1 MKSLFHSASPLLTF
15 LGGICVIVL
24 GFKVYNNHREPEK
37 NEVVNAGEGP
47 AYVQPKLS
55 RKVEFREG
63 TRSERF
69 TKVPSEKSAQD
80 LANTIIADDLS
91 IEGLGQK
98 MRNAP
103 DDESRREA
111 FQKLLSQLTVD
122 NAKQMRRQVA
132 HMDPESYEYREFHY
146 QWGKIGGKEA
156 VLHGAETEKPDMR
169 ITLAGWAS
177 ADPEA
182 AMEWFNSLPEYDRK
196 NHSNQYY
203 MMSGL
208 VHGLTDNSPQKGLN
222 YVIKLQEADNRHA
235 GRMMSVVT
243 GRMIDAEGVQYVA
256 EWAETLPPGTLR
268 AVARARLVWDMGK
281 ENLGAAAAW
290 VESFSN
296 DPDAGLGVEAMA
308 KVWAKQDIFGSV
320 TWLESL
326 DNGPAKR
333 KGLSAAY
340 GYWGALEPESAAQ
353 YLNELP
359 PNVDRDFAING
370 FISGMVHK
378 DPETAIIWAEE
389 IQTKGLREAAMVRAG
404 ERLFRM
410 DAQVATDWMEG
421 ISLSEKSMARL
432 RKVQNYHL
440 RKQSP
445 RPQE

>member
-1 MKSLFHSASPLLTF
+1 MKSLFQSASPLLTF
-15 LGGICVIVL
+15 LGGIFVIVL
-24 GFKVYNNHREPEK
+24 GFKVYNNQREHEQ
-37 NEVVNAGEGP
+37 NEVVKAGEGP
-47 AYVQPKLS
+47 AYPKPKLA

-69 TKVPSEKSAQD
+69 TKVTTGKSDQELTAKF
-80 LANTIIADDLS
+80 IADDLS

-132 HMDPESYEYREFHY
+132 DMDPDSYEYREFHY

-196 NHSNQYY
+196 NYSNQYY

-208 VHGLTDNSPQKGLN
+208 VHGLTDNSPEKGLK
-222 YVIKLQEADNRHA
+222 YVMKLQESNHRYA

-243 GRMIDAEGVQYVA
+243 GRMIDAEGVQQVT
-256 EWAETLPPGTLR
+256 EWTESLPQGTLR
-268 AVARARLVWDMGK
+268 AVARARLVWDLGK
-281 ENLGAAAAW
+281 QDLGAAAAW

-359 PNVDRDFAING
+359 PNMDRDFAING
-370 FISGMVHK
+370 YISGMVHK
-378 DPETAIIWAEE
+378 DPETALIWAEE
-389 IQTKGLREAAMVRAG
+389 IGTKGLRESAMVRAG

-410 DAQVATDWMEG
+410 DAQAASDWMEG
-421 ISLSEKSMARL
+421 VSLSKGSMNRL
-432 RKVQNYHL
+432 KKVQQYHL
-440 RKQSP
+440 RKQASP
-445 RPQE
+445 SQE